1 MRIRGKLAAAF
12 LIIIL
17 VPVILFAATLSTIF
31 ELQINSVADHDNSID
46 VIKFISNPI
55 QILNRMTKT
64 AYNEI
69 QEYALSQPDMLIDME
84 YLNSVNKELKKKYSF
99 VAVRKGSQFIFQG
112 DEEKLAEVVDE
123 LPEYGFYNLKY
134 DSGIYYGGNEPFL
147 VKQQDFNFSDGS
159 SGSVFVITIVN
170 HWVPKLRMVFTQL
183 TVAFFLII
191 CFTAIILIW
200 WIYNGM
206 VKPLNVLRIATHR
219 MQNGDLNFSIESESQ
234 DEIGMLCN
242 DFEEMRIRLKELI
255 EMRMAYE
262 VDMREMISNISH
274 DLKTPL
280 TAIEGYAEGIMDGVA
295 DTPEKME
302 KYLKTIYNKANDMTV
317 LVDELSFY
325 SKIDNNTMPYNFKHL
340 NLEQYFNDCISEIT
354 LDLEVKGIELGYFN
368 YADKNLMVEADPEQL
383 KRVINNIVGNVVKYI
398 GKSKGILNL
407 RIQEEGD
414 MVRIEFEDNGV
425 GIAKKDLENIFE
437 RFYRG
442 DTSRN
447 SSKRGSGLGL
457 AIAKKVI
464 EEHGGRIWA
473 TSKEGVGTTIY
484 ITLHKWE
491 ESDGNLTEEE
501 SNIKT
506 AEKRFFKMSMKG
518 KKGKA
523 DKSKTEKQKIEKDNN
538 QKGEI
543 EEDKGSSK
551 MKKSIRGDENE

>member
-17 VPVILFAATLSTIF
+17 VPVVLFAATLSTIF
-31 ELQINSVADHDNSID
+31 ELQINSVAEHDSSVD
-46 VIKFISNPI
+46 VIKFIANPV
-55 QILNRMTKT
+55 QILNRMTKA

-69 QEYALSQPDMLIDME
+69 QEYALSQSDMLMDMD

-99 VAVRKGSQFIFQG
+99 VAVRKGNEFIFRG

-123 LPEYGFYNLKY
+123 LPDYGFYNLKY

-170 HWVPKLRMVFTQL
+170 HWVPKLRMVFSQL

-219 MQNGDLNFSIESESQ
+219 MQDGDLNFSIESESK

-262 VDMREMISNISH
+262 LDMREMISNISH

-302 KYLKTIYNKANDMTV
+302 KYLKTIHNKANDMTV

-398 GKSKGILNL
+398 GKTKGILNL
-407 RIQEEGD
+407 RIREEGD

-442 DTSRN
+442 DASRN

-457 AIAKKVI
+457 AIAKKII

-491 ESDGNLTEEE
+491 EPDVNLIEEE
-501 SNIKT
+501 SPIKM
-506 AEKRFFKMSMKG
+506 AEKRFFKMPMKG
-518 KKGKA
+518 KKGKP
-523 DKSKTEKQKIEKDNN
+523 DKSKAEKQKIEQGNHL
-538 QKGEI
+538 KGEL
-543 EEDKGSSK
+543 EEDKV
-551 MKKSIRGDENE
+551 KKSIRGDENE